1 MIVVVI
7 ELIVRNIHFAL
18 QSITR
23 VIERIDSCIGGT
35 GILLVLVCRA
45 IAACSTGSSHARRIR
60 AAPEQP
66 LVDAGPLRLTLIGL
80 LFLLLAQLL
89 FIAEPKHELS
99 LDRGGVHRVTAIL
112 YHAVQL
118 VAASKHTFIASMV
131 FFLDN
136 IWVEG

>member
-1 MIVVVI
+1 MIVEVVV
-7 ELIVRNIHFAL
+7 LIVRDILYTL

-23 VIERIDSCIGGT
+23 VIERIDSCIRGT
-35 GILLVLVCRA
+35 GILLVLICRA
-45 IAACSTGSSHARRIR
+45 IAACDTGSCHARRIR
-60 AAPEQP
+60 AAPKQP
-66 LVDAGPLRLTLIGL
+66 LVNAGSMRLTLIRL

-99 LDRGGVHRVTAIL
+99 LDRSGVHRVATIL

-118 VAASKHTFIASMV
+118 VAASKHTFITSMV

>member
-1 MIVVVI
+1 MIVEVVV
-7 ELIVRNIHFAL
+7 LVRNILFAL

-23 VIERIDSCIGGT
+23 VIERIDSCIWGT

-45 IAACSTGSSHARRIR
+45 IAARDTGSCHARRIR

-99 LDRGGVHRVTAIL
+99 LDRGGVHRVAAIL
-112 YHAVQL
+112 YHTVQL
-118 VAASKHTFIASMV
+118 VSASKHTFIASKV

>member
-1 MIVVVI
+1 MIVEVVV
-7 ELIVRNIHFAL
+7 LVVGNIHLAF

-23 VIERIDSCIGGT
+23 VIKRIDSCIGGT
-35 GILLVLVCRA
+35 GIILVLICRA
-45 IAACSTGSSHARRIR
+45 IAACDTGSCHARRIR
-60 AAPEQP
+60 AAPEQA
-66 LVDAGPLRLTLIGL
+66 LVDACPLRLTLIGL

-99 LDRGGVHRVTAIL
+99 LDRSGVHRVTAIL

-118 VAASKHTFIASMV
+118 VAASKHTFISSMV